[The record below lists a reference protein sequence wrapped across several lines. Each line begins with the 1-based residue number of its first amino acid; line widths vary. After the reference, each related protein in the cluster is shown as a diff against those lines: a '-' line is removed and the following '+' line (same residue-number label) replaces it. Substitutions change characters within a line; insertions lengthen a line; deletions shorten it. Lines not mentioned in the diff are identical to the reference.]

1 MRSNVPD
8 ITAGQSHF
16 WHIWHIGTRPILNLI
31 KGRRILITSNSARAR
46 TCHALG
52 GNKRTMKRTLKHTIA
67 ALCVCTLLLT
77 GCATKIV
84 TSQEELPTAKYDS
97 AFLAVK
103 DVDEPTRLAEIAA
116 DVQAAEQAE
125 EEAAAEDEWT
135 ETYAE
140 YGGGW
145 VESYTPSYSGD
156 GFQQEGV
163 RAGVDSDTETWYSSN
178 AAYHYR
184 TSEWTPDDE
193 GYYRDSDGYYV
204 VASNDYPEGTVV
216 NTSKG
221 EAKVYD
227 SGTDSGNIDMY
238 VNW

>member
-31 KGRRILITSNSARAR
+31 KERRILITSNSARAR
-46 TCHALG
+46 RCHALEG
-52 GNKRTMKRTLKHTIA
+52 MKRTMKRIIIA
-67 ALCVCTLLLT
+67 LTTCALLLT

-84 TSQEELPTAKYDS
+84 TSQEALPTAKYDS
-97 AFLAVK
+97 AFLAVR
-103 DVDEPTRLAEIAA
+103 DVDEPTRLVEIAA
-116 DVQAAEQAE
+116 DVQAAEDERKAAE
-125 EEAAAEDEWT
+125 ESAAAEL
-135 ETYAE
+135 ETYYE
-140 YGGGW
+140 EDYGW
-145 VESYTPSYSGD
+145 MESYSPSYSGD
-156 GFQQEGV
+156 GFMQEGV

-184 TSEWTPDDE
+184 TGEWTPDDE

-204 VASNDYPEGTVV
+204 VASNDYAEGTVV

>member
-1 MRSNVPD
+1 
-8 ITAGQSHF
+8 
-16 WHIWHIGTRPILNLI
+16 
-31 KGRRILITSNSARAR
+31 
-46 TCHALG
+46 
-52 GNKRTMKRTLKHTIA
+52 MKRIIIALTISA
-67 ALCVCTLLLT
+67 LLLT

-84 TSQEELPTAKYDS
+84 TEQAELPTAKYDS

-103 DVDEPTRLAEIAA
+103 DVDDGQTIVERIAA
-116 DVQAAEQAE
+116 DVEKREAERQAAEEAE
-125 EEAAAEDEWT
+125 QAAAEL
-135 ETYAE
+135 ETYYE
-140 YGGGW
+140 EDYGW
-145 VESYTPSYSGD
+145 VESYATSYSGD
-156 GFQQEGV
+156 GFMQEGV

-184 TSEWTPDDE
+184 TGEWTPDDE

-204 VASNDYPEGTVV
+204 VASNDYAEGTVV

>member
-1 MRSNVPD
+1 MRKD
-8 ITAGQSHF
+8 
-16 WHIWHIGTRPILNLI
+16 
-31 KGRRILITSNSARAR
+31 
-46 TCHALG
+46 
-52 GNKRTMKRTLKHTIA
+52 LKHTII
-67 ALCVCTLLLT
+67 ALTICAFFLT

-84 TSQEELPTAKYDS
+84 TEQAELPTAKYDS

-116 DVQAAEQAE
+116 DVQAAEAERQAA
-125 EEAAAEDEWT
+125 EEAAAAEL
-135 ETYAE
+135 ETYYE
-140 YGGGW
+140 EDYSW
-145 VESYTPSYSGD
+145 VESYVSSYSGD
-156 GFQQEGV
+156 GFMQEGV

-193 GYYRDSDGYYV
+193 GYYRDADGYYV
-204 VASNDYPEGTVV
+204 VASNDYAEGTVV

>member
-1 MRSNVPD
+1 MTSCNGKYHSLSGTGRPVNEAFRRRLVTRCVQARSHRKE
-8 ITAGQSHF
+8 T
-16 WHIWHIGTRPILNLI
+16 
-31 KGRRILITSNSARAR
+31 K
-46 TCHALG
+46 
-52 GNKRTMKRTLKHTIA
+52 MKRTLISLTICA
-67 ALCVCTLLLT
+67 VFLT

-97 AFLAVK
+97 AFLAVN
-103 DVDEPTRLAEIAA
+103 DVDEPTRIVKIASEMEAREAERVAA
-116 DVQAAEQAE
+116 
-125 EEAAAEDEWT
+125 EEAAAVEDEWM

-140 YGGGW
+140 YDGGW
-145 VESYTPSYSGD
+145 VENYSTSYSGD

-178 AAYHYR
+178 ALYHYR

-193 GYYRDSDGYYV
+193 GYYRDSEGYYV
-204 VASNDYPEGTVV
+204 VASDDYPEGSVV
-216 NTSKG
+216 TTSKG

>member
-1 MRSNVPD
+1 
-8 ITAGQSHF
+8 
-16 WHIWHIGTRPILNLI
+16 
-31 KGRRILITSNSARAR
+31 
-46 TCHALG
+46 
-52 GNKRTMKRTLKHTIA
+52 MKRTLIA
-67 ALCVCTLLLT
+67 LSLIALLLVA
-77 GCATKIV
+77 GCAQAV
-84 TSQEELPTAKYDS
+84 AESQPSQQREEIEFAYVCDWNQHT
-97 AFLAVK
+97 
-103 DVDEPTRLAEIAA
+103 EPSVIEQIAA
-116 DVQAAEQAE
+116 DIQQREAERQAA
-125 EEAAAEDEWT
+125 EEAAAAEL
-135 ETYAE
+135 ETYYE
-140 YGGGW
+140 EGYEW
-145 VESYTPSYSGD
+145 VESYAPSYSGD
-156 GFQQEGV
+156 GFMQEGV

-204 VASNDYPEGTVV
+204 VASNDYAEGTVV

>member
-1 MRSNVPD
+1 
-8 ITAGQSHF
+8 
-16 WHIWHIGTRPILNLI
+16 
-31 KGRRILITSNSARAR
+31 
-46 TCHALG
+46 
-52 GNKRTMKRTLKHTIA
+52 MKRIIIALTISA
-67 ALCVCTLLLT
+67 LLLT

-84 TSQEELPTAKYDS
+84 TSQEALPTAKYDS
-97 AFLAVK
+97 AFLAVR

-116 DVQAAEQAE
+116 DVQAAEAE
-125 EEAAAEDEWT
+125 RVAAEEAAAVEDEWM

-140 YGGGW
+140 YDGGW
-145 VESYTPSYSGD
+145 VESYSTSYSGD
-156 GFQQEGV
+156 GFMQEGV

-204 VASNDYPEGTVV
+204 VASNDYAEGTVV